1 MDQDGRHAASYEAMR
16 HVQASDK
23 VAQLAMK
30 HGSLILKYEREAKTY
45 SKKLDD
51 KMEYFKKTEAMK

>member
-1 MDQDGRHAASYEAMR
+1 M
-16 HVQASDK
+16 QAIDK